1 VAVKGIAFTGYAVAD
16 LDRAIAFY
24 RDVLG
29 VPFDRR
35 YGDVYAE
42 FIAPDGA
49 ALGLIKLRDDVKAM
63 PDFAMNVGEPGTG
76 RGLALEVDDIG
87 ATLADLAAKG
97 FATPSTIETPVCR
110 MTTID
115 DPDGNRIIVHQ
126 RLPAKT

>member
-1 VAVKGIAFTGYAVAD
+1 VAITGIAFTGYAVAD

-29 VPFDRR
+29 VPFARR

-42 FIAPDGA
+42 FVTPDGA
-49 ALGLIKLRDDVKAM
+49 AFGLIKLRDDVRAN

-87 ATLADLAAKG
+87 AIRDDLAAKG
-97 FATPSTIETPVCR
+97 FATPAVIETRVCW

-126 RLPAKT
+126 LRPLT